1 MRLVTPEGRTTCWG
15 ALVMGALRYK
25 DFIVLWQSGRTD
37 TETWRLYR
45 RPSGNRCHG
54 TRKWER
60 RYGR

>member
-1 MRLVTPEGRTTCWG
+1 
-15 ALVMGALRYK
+15 MGALRYK